1 MKKIY
6 KIIITCLLM
15 LCTFW
20 MVCCSNDD
28 EETEE
33 IVLEP
38 TLAKA
43 DVAVEVFEQFQL
55 IVNDYDGTVVWSSK
69 DETIATVSDTG
80 LLQGASEGFTE
91 VYAECDDVTLT
102 CKVTVLSSENVPIL
116 SLGFLEQLELLPD
129 DDYKIEPYVL
139 YDGEKYYNGT
149 YSFKISDET
158 IASVSADGTVKGLK
172 IGETELEISVDWETY
187 KNDLRLKKVIPVNV
201 KENANVRILDGESL
215 DLYTY
220 ALTAYGKTYATSK
233 TLRAVVEIN
242 CETADAQHVVWESS
256 DENVATVD
264 GAGNVTAVA
273 CGKAQITVSYQNGET
288 VYSSQ
293 PLTVTVAKPLVDGT
307 RKMPVLLDLYGAD
320 VDTGLAYDFSSIFL
334 EDEVDVVSVTDE
346 SGNAV
351 GYENGK
357 FAVSNLAVGEYVWI
371 VDNGNY
377 SVKTKAIVATKVI
390 RTADDLARMQ
400 EYGNLSEWTETHT
413 TTKTTTNKETGEEET
428 VEVATEYTLN
438 SYAGYFVLG
447 DDIDFSDYTYGE
459 DGYLSRV
466 SMNMSSWQLTTVGF
480 SGVFEGLGYTI
491 SNVNL
496 GFGGLFGNVSQ
507 DAIIRNFTVDN
518 AVLKTNTAG
527 VIGCNVSGIVKNVVI
542 NVDMQG
548 RKNSSPM
555 GYLVYEA
562 RIENVEITALNATRT
577 DGAISLFAHWA
588 KGTNTVVSNVS
599 VNKVEDTPIVY
610 SDKINISLK
619 IEIRR
624 ETGTDDADNDLI
636 GKDEQW
642 NDYVQA

>member
-6 KIIITCLLM
+6 KMIITCLLM

-20 MVCCSNDD
+20 AVGCSD
-28 EETEE
+28 EEEVEE
-33 IVLEP
+33 VVSNPALERD
-38 TLAKA
+38 

-80 LLQGASEGFTE
+80 LLQGTSEGITE

-102 CKVTVLSSENVPIL
+102 CNVTVLSSENVPIV

-129 DDYKIEPYVL
+129 DEYKIEPYVL
-139 YDGEKYYNGT
+139 YGGEKYYDGA

-187 KNDLRLKKVIPVNV
+187 KNDLRLKMVIPVKV
-201 KENANVRILDGESL
+201 KENANVRILDGETL

-233 TLRAVVEIN
+233 TLNAVVEIN
-242 CETADAQHVVWESS
+242 CETADAQYVIWESS

-264 GAGNVTAVA
+264 GEGNVTAVA
-273 CGKAQITVSYQNGET
+273 CGVAQITVSYQNGET

-307 RKMPVLLDLYGAD
+307 QNKPVLIDLNGAD
-320 VDTGLAYDFSSIFL
+320 TEIAYDFSGIFL

-351 GYENGK
+351 GYENGS
-357 FAVSNLAVGEYVWI
+357 FAVADLTVGEYVWV

-377 SVKTKAIVATKVI
+377 QVKTKAFVATKVI

-400 EYGNLSEWTETHT
+400 EYGNLTQWTEAH
-413 TTKTTTNKETGEEET
+413 NES
-428 VEVATEYTLN
+428 EYTLN
-438 SYAGYFVLG
+438 SYSGYFVLG
-447 DDIDFSDYTYGE
+447 DDIDFSDYAYGE

-466 SMNMSSWQLTTVGF
+466 SMNMGSWQLTTVGF

-527 VIGCNVSGIVKNVVI
+527 VIGGSVSGIIKNVVI

-548 RKNSSPM
+548 RKNSSPI
-555 GYLVYEA
+555 GYLVYES
-562 RIENVEITALNATRT
+562 RLENVEITAVNATRS
-577 DGAISLFAHWA
+577 DNIISLFAHWA
-588 KGTNTVVSNVS
+588 KGSNTVVSNVS
-599 VNKVEDTPIVY
+599 VNAVDGSPIVY
-610 SDKINISLK
+610 SDKISISSK
-619 IEIRR
+619 IEIRMET

-642 NDYVQA
+642 NDYAQA